1 MTMDGMVWR
10 IAPAAPADLPA
21 ILALLDQAGLPEAGL
36 AQHLATAL
44 VARSA
49 DVLIGSA
56 ALELY
61 GDTAL
66 LRSVAVA
73 PGWRGRGIG
82 RALTDAAS
90 MLALHHGVRR
100 LVLLT
105 TTAAP
110 WFLAAGW
117 VAVGRDA
124 VDAAARQSVQF
135 TSACPASASVLMRR
149 LDAAGAT
156 VG

>member
-1 MTMDGMVWR
+1 MRGMEWHLT
-10 IAPAAPADLPA
+10 PATSADLPA
-21 ILALLDQAGLPEAGL
+21 LLALLGQVGLPEAGL

-49 DVLIGSA
+49 GALIGSA

-61 GDTAL
+61 GGTAL

-90 MLALHHGVRR
+90 ALALCHGVRR

-117 VAVGRDA
+117 VPLERDM
-124 VDAAARQSVQF
+124 VDAAVRQSIQF
-135 TSACPASASVLMRR
+135 TSACPASASVLLRQ
-149 LDAAGAT
+149 LDAVGGAAG
-156 VG
+156 